1 MEEQDLFGSDAIG
14 KNGAGL
20 KVKRK
25 RKRSGEDVDGGGNRG
40 ICYLSRLPPRM
51 DPSHVRQ
58 ILSQYG
64 EIQRIYLAP
73 EGNPFIHDVVV
84 GWSDNQSY

>member
-1 MEEQDLFGSDAIG
+1 MEHDEEQEHGHVNKEDSAWKKSGGTKDKIKKKRYREDAEREG
-14 KNGAGL
+14 KH
-20 KVKRK
+20 
-25 RKRSGEDVDGGGNRG
+25 G
-40 ICYLSRLPPRM
+40 ICYLSRVPPRM

-73 EGNPFIHDVVV
+73 EGNTF
-84 GWSDNQSY
+84 SYNC